1 MGTVSKALALLDIL
15 AVPQARL
22 GLTEIARLA
31 DYDKATTR
39 RFLVELKASG
49 FVEQDDQTRDYMLGP
64 SLLRLGR
71 VREER
76 FPFFRIAQPVVRF
89 LAEAS
94 GETAHASEFGGGV
107 MNSVCVQASDKS
119 NRVIIEVGEKL
130 PLHAT
135 ASGIAFLAAAPAA
148 VLAATLAK
156 PLPRFSEKTETDPA
170 ALADLVAQARSRGY
184 SQSDQLKETGVHSV
198 AAAILN
204 PRQAPVGAIAVAMP
218 STRSTPAI
226 LAQCGALVQD
236 AAAEISARLFGAAAP
251 RKVNSHA

>member
-15 AVPQARL
+15 SAPRSRL

-31 DYDKATTR
+31 AYDKATTR
-39 RFLVELKASG
+39 RLLVELKASG
-49 FVEQDDQTRDYMLGP
+49 FVEQDELTRDYLLGP
-64 SLLRLGR
+64 TLLMLGR

-76 FPFFRIAQPVVRF
+76 FPFFRIAQPVVRS
-89 LAEAS
+89 LAEAC

-135 ASGIAFLAAAPAA
+135 ASGIAFLAAAPAG
-148 VLAATLAK
+148 VMSATLAK
-156 PLPRFSEKTETDPA
+156 PLARFSDRTETDPDA
-170 ALADLVAQARSRGY
+170 IVKLVGQARARGY

-204 PRQAPVGAIAVAMP
+204 PRHAPVGAIAVAMP

-226 LAQCGALVQD
+226 LAHCGALVQD
-236 AAAEISARLFGAAAP
+236 AAAEISARLYGAAAP